1 MRASPGSE
9 EWTVGPPP
17 FSSLYLHPV
26 SPCVSLLLHP
36 VSPRVSLHLR
46 PVSPRVSLHLPLF
59 SRVSFH
65 FFPSSP
71 KSDLPQKNCG
81 AEAMPSNFPAVADER
96 SHQADRYDAGAEL
109 ALCGFNIA
117 QAAEVVDV
125 DDDGFK
131 VNVRKDSVGL
141 CLTTSSSRFARPIFA
156 RVVHVS
162 CWS

>member
-1 MRASPGSE
+1 
-9 EWTVGPPP
+9 
-17 FSSLYLHPV
+17 LY
-26 SPCVSLLLHP
+26 LHP
-36 VSPRVSLHLR
+36 VSPRVSLHLH
-46 PVSPRVSLHLPLF
+46 PVSPRVSLHLCPV
-59 SRVSFH
+59 SPRVSLHLHPVSPCVSLH

-141 CLTTSSSRFARPIFA
+141 CLTTSSSRFARPMFA